1 MAAPRVRAYLK
12 FIGANVHRLRVRK
25 DLTQEAMSEATDLDV
40 RFLRRVE
47 RGSVNLRFD
56 TFVRLAEGLGVEPAA
71 LLRRAKP
78 AAPKAGRP
86 RSRRKTSMPTK

>member
-1 MAAPRVRAYLK
+1 MLAPRVRAYLR
-12 FIGANVHRLRVRK
+12 FIGGNVHRLRVRK
-25 DLTQEAMSEATDLDV
+25 DLTQEAMSETTGLDV

-56 TFVRLAEGLGVEPAA
+56 TFVRLAEGLGVEPAT
-71 LLRRAKP
+71 LLRRTKP

-86 RSRRKTSMPTK
+86 RRKRNQQPRPK